1 MADPISTA
9 WAALRAANLH
19 KSDALHAQAAR
30 FGLSGLISASI
41 DVGLTWLLQV
51 GLGVLGQGYA
61 RSVGYIAGTLVAYI
75 LNRRFTFREKF
86 SARRFVAVVALYFVS
101 WLLNVEIYQSL
112 FGWLH
117 ENTVLTQTPVLLIA
131 YAVAQSITTA
141 INFVVQRSI
150 IFRPRGGAK
159 TISSS

>member
-1 MADPISTA
+1 M
-9 WAALRAANLH
+9 
-19 KSDALHAQAAR
+19 
-30 FGLSGLISASI
+30 
-41 DVGLTWLLQV
+41 
-51 GLGVLGQGYA
+51 
-61 RSVGYIAGTLVAYI
+61 

-86 SARRFVAVVALYFVS
+86 SARRFVAVVVLYFVS

-150 IFRPRGGAK
+150 IFRPHGGSK
-159 TISSS
+159 TIQSS